1 MSLFSTER
9 RSLNSQSRSPS
20 PIKMRTWLRCCC
32 QIVISF
38 GRAKQLCIQ
47 YGERAVQRAAATRPR
62 SPQPI
67 IAKTW
72 DMPLVSVERVERN
85 RRTVAR
91 MNAEPSMLR
100 RLFRSPFFKM
110 HIRLSK
116 RLKKGIRRRGVFQSV
131 HSLCWGWGIRYSLSI
146 DEVHNCCA
154 ETRPTEKR
162 WHLSLSPPL
171 VPLYIVCIAAPNA
184 RHSARTA
191 VALINDGRNMNG
203 SELIF

>member
-1 MSLFSTER
+1 MHCATHPPAPVKRLKMSLFSTER

-131 HSLCWGWGIRYSLSI
+131 HSLC
-146 DEVHNCCA
+146 
-154 ETRPTEKR
+154 
-162 WHLSLSPPL
+162 
-171 VPLYIVCIAAPNA
+171 
-184 RHSARTA
+184 
-191 VALINDGRNMNG
+191 
-203 SELIF
+203 